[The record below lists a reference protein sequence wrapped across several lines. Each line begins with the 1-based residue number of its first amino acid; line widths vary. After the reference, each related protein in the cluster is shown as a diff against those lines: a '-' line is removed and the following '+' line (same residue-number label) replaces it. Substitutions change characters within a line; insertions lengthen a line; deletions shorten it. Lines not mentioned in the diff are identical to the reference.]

1 MIVEVVD
8 GDRPEG
14 VDADVERHPRYLD
27 ATIDKRREERRG
39 EVEPGGRGG
48 GRTGEPGKHR
58 LVAREV
64 VCPGIATA
72 DVAGERHAS
81 HLAEELLRGAAAVGT
96 GKPGA
101 TGAPSG
107 HLESEPIGSVCIH
120 QHDALADRH
129 PSAGVGEES
138 PVAVYQRLEPQPLP
152 TPSRLLA
159 APLEPSRHDARVID
173 DEEITGVEEIDE
185 IADVT
190 VGERAVGAT
199 DDEHPRG
206 AAVGERLLSN
216 QLAGEV
222 VGVVVSVRHP
232 KHGMPEASAGGM
244 PRPGTVVQPRVHVRP
259 AAEPRSPA
267 MSSTIHTSVLPAE
280 SLSFLDL
287 KPGDRVVDGTLGGG
301 GHTRL
306 LAEAVGPT
314 GLVIAIDR
322 DPGAIAR
329 GVDLLAGLPVRFAQA
344 NYRDLPEVL
353 DALSIDKVDAVL
365 LDVGLSSDRLADI
378 ERGFSFDA
386 DGPLDLRFDP
396 TEGEPAWRLVNRL
409 RPESLADL
417 IYEYGEE
424 RHSRRIARR
433 IAAVREKEPIR
444 TARQFA
450 RIVTSAIPRQY
461 PPARIHPATRT
472 FQALRI
478 AVNEE
483 LKSLQIA
490 LERTPTRLVRG
501 GRMVVI
507 AFHSLEDRLVKQAF
521 RNTQVW
527 ECLTRSP
534 VDASEEEVA
543 RNPRS
548 RSARLRAARRLPD
561 PLDPASKG

>member
-1 MIVEVVD
+1 
-8 GDRPEG
+8 
-14 VDADVERHPRYLD
+14 
-27 ATIDKRREERRG
+27 
-39 EVEPGGRGG
+39 
-48 GRTGEPGKHR
+48 
-58 LVAREV
+58 
-64 VCPGIATA
+64 
-72 DVAGERHAS
+72 
-81 HLAEELLRGAAAVGT
+81 
-96 GKPGA
+96 
-101 TGAPSG
+101 
-107 HLESEPIGSVCIH
+107 
-120 QHDALADRH
+120 
-129 PSAGVGEES
+129 
-138 PVAVYQRLEPQPLP
+138 
-152 TPSRLLA
+152 
-159 APLEPSRHDARVID
+159 
-173 DEEITGVEEIDE
+173 
-185 IADVT
+185 
-190 VGERAVGAT
+190 
-199 DDEHPRG
+199 
-206 AAVGERLLSN
+206 
-216 QLAGEV
+216 
-222 VGVVVSVRHP
+222 
-232 KHGMPEASAGGM
+232 
-244 PRPGTVVQPRVHVRP
+244 
-259 AAEPRSPA
+259 

-280 SLSFLDL
+280 SLGFLAL

-344 NYRDLPEVL
+344 NFRDIPEVL
-353 DALSIDKVDAVL
+353 DALSIDKVDAVF
-365 LDVGLSSDRLADI
+365 LDVGLSSDQLADV

-417 IYEYGEE
+417 IFEYGEE

-490 LERTPTRLVRG
+490 LERTPTRLAPG

-507 AFHSLEDRLVKQAF
+507 SFHSLEDRLVKQAF
-521 RNTQVW
+521 RNSQTW
-527 ECLTRSP
+527 ECLTRSI
-534 VDASEEEVA
+534 VEASAEEVA
-543 RNPRS
+543 HNSRS

-561 PLDPASKG
+561 PLDGPATA